1 MSSRRMLCT
10 TPASVALL
18 LASLLC
24 LIPHSLGAQDVGR
37 VGRVVGRVVD
47 AASGVGL
54 SDVGV
59 QVVGTTLG
67 AQSGVDGRFQIA
79 NVPAGTVTIQARRI
93 GFAAKSVTGI
103 LLEPGQTLE
112 QNIALSPAALT
123 LTTQVVTAAA
133 ERGTVAD
140 ALDRQRTA
148 TGIVNAVT
156 SEQIARSPDS
166 DAAQAV
172 QRVSG
177 VTVQD
182 GRYVFVRGLGERY
195 TTTSLNGSRMP
206 SPEPER
212 KVVPLDLFP
221 SGLLQSVTTTKTFTP
236 DQPGDFSGAQVDI
249 RTREFP
255 AQRQYTYST
264 TLGYNSA
271 AAGSDAPAAPRA
283 GGEWAAL
290 ASGGD
295 RALPAG
301 LRAAGNLSSVSS
313 QTEKND
319 LIDSFRNVWQ
329 PEDEGALVNSS
340 FSASVGGN
348 DPLLGQRIGYLASG
362 TYSLNRE
369 VRTDEVRA
377 LGRFTNTGEE
387 PLVYNRFVGQTGRA
401 SVLWGGLLNLST
413 MLGRSTRL
421 ALNNTYNRT
430 ADNDARLERGTLE
443 TEGDAVIQRLDYVER
458 SVRTNQLAGEHELG
472 AHRLDWAYTNSG
484 VSRDQPD
491 RSEFVQQVDTDPT
504 TGASRLLWLAS
515 GGEGS
520 VRTFSELDEGSNEGR
535 LNYQFQLDAFGRPQT
550 LKVGALY
557 RATDRTADTRA
568 YGMFSNVIGE
578 AERQLAPEE
587 IFDGRFT
594 APDSARLDIRAL
606 GQGGF
611 YEAADRLAAGY
622 AMADVALTERLH
634 LIGGARVERSDVR
647 VDAVSTLGD
656 ASRSDREFTDVL
668 PSLALNFRLS
678 ELQNV
683 RVSGSRTLARPE
695 YRELADVTTRDVIG
709 GLFLRGNPEL
719 VRTLVS
725 NADVRW
731 EWYPNA
737 GEILSVAAFAK
748 RFDDPIERVFQAQ
761 TSGTS
766 VIYFANAES
775 AQNYGLELEARKGF
789 GFLSERLAPFTGFV
803 NLTLVQS
810 EVKLG
815 DSQAASTNA
824 NRRMVG
830 QAPYVMNTGITWT
843 SASGSA
849 SATALYNRVGERI
862 TTAGEQPA
870 PDVIE
875 RPRDVVDLSVRF
887 PLFASLT
894 GRFDVRNLLDA
905 EYRVMQGPLLRE
917 GYRTGRVIQAGL
929 SWQP

>member
-1 MSSRRMLCT
+1 MTSRFYSATLARAT
-10 TPASVALL
+10 AALVFL
-18 LASLLC
+18 LAAAAR
-24 LIPHSLGAQDVGR
+24 PAQAQDAGRTGRIVGR
-37 VGRVVGRVVD
+37 IVD
-47 AASGVGL
+47 ASSGVGL

-67 AQSGVDGRFQIA
+67 TQSGIDGRFRIS
-79 NVPAGTVTIQARRI
+79 NIPAGTVTLQARRI
-93 GFAAKSVTGI
+93 GFAAKTVTGI
-103 LLEPGQTLE
+103 LLDPGQTLE
-112 QNIALSPAALT
+112 QNIALAASAVT
-123 LTTQVVTAAA
+123 LSAQVVTAAA
-133 ERGTVAD
+133 ERGTVSE

-148 TGIVNAVT
+148 TGIVNAIT

-221 SGLLQSVTTTKTFTP
+221 SGLLQSVTTTKTFSP

-255 AQRQYTYST
+255 AQRQFTYAT
-264 TLGYNSA
+264 TIGYNSA

-290 ASGGD
+290 ATGGD
-295 RALPAG
+295 RDLPGAL
-301 LRAAGNLSSVSS
+301 RSAGNLGGIASPA
-313 QTEKND
+313 EKNA
-319 LIDSFRNVWQ
+319 LINSLRNVWRV
-329 PEDEGALVNSS
+329 EEGGAPVNSS

-348 DPLLGQRIGYLASG
+348 DPVLGQRIGYIASG

-377 LGRFTNTGEE
+377 LGRFSNTGEA
-387 PLVYNRFVGQTGRA
+387 PLVYNRFVGETGRA
-401 SVLWGGLLNLST
+401 SVLWGGMLNLST
-413 MLGRSTRL
+413 LLGRSTRL
-421 ALNNTYNRT
+421 SLNNTYNRT

-443 TEGDAVIQRLDYVER
+443 TEGDALIQRLDYVER

-472 AHRLDWAYTNSG
+472 RHRVDWAYTNSG

-491 RSEFVQQVDTDPT
+491 RSEFVQQVDADPT
-504 TGASRLLWLAS
+504 TGDSRLLWLAS

-520 VRTFSELDEGSNEGR
+520 VRTFATLAERSDEGR
-535 LNYQFQLDAFGRPQT
+535 LNYQLQLPLLGRAQAIK
-550 LKVGALY
+550 LGALY
-557 RATDRTADTRA
+557 RTADRTADTRA
-568 YGMFSNVIGE
+568 YGLFSNLISE
-578 AERQLAPEE
+578 EERALAPEE
-587 IFDGRFT
+587 IFGGRFT
-594 APDSARLDIRAL
+594 TPDSSRLDVRAL
-606 GQGGF
+606 GQGGY
-611 YEAADRLAAGY
+611 YEARDRLAAGY
-622 AMADVALTERLH
+622 AMTDVAVTERLH
-634 LIGGARVERSDVR
+634 LIGGARVEQSEVR

-656 ASRSDREFTDVL
+656 ASRSDRRFTDVL
-668 PSLALNFRLS
+668 PSLALNFQLTQ
-678 ELQNV
+678 LQNV

-709 GLFLRGNPEL
+709 GLFLRGNPNL
-719 VRTLVS
+719 VRTQVT

-731 EWYPNA
+731 EWYPHP

-748 RFDDPIERVFQAQ
+748 RFEDPIERVFQAQ

-775 AQNYGLELEARKGF
+775 AENYGLELEARKGL
-789 GFLSERLAPFTGFV
+789 GFLGGALAPFTGFV
-803 NLTLVQS
+803 NLTLVRS

-815 DSQAASTNA
+815 SSQAASTNA

-830 QAPYVMNTGITWT
+830 QAPYVVNTGLTWT
-843 SASGSA
+843 SASGAA

-862 TTAGEQPA
+862 TNAGEQPA

-875 RPRDVVDLSVRF
+875 QSRDVVDLSVRF
-887 PLFASLT
+887 PLFASLS
-894 GRFDVRNLLDA
+894 GRFDVRNVLDA
-905 EYRVMQGPLLRE
+905 EYRIEQGPLLRE
-917 GYRTGRVIQAGL
+917 GYRTGRVFQAGV
-929 SWQP
+929 SWRP